1 MLSSQKLEVV
11 VLMNLAG
18 NSSTVI
24 GVLSAPSQAPPLLH
38 TKKGTNTGRARDAGG
53 NSGLN
58 EELTELDGQK
68 SVIMIIK
75 RE

>member
-1 MLSSQKLEVV
+1 MLMLSSQKLEVM

-24 GVLSAPSQAPPLLH
+24 GVLSAPTQAPPLLPQ
-38 TKKGTNTGRARDAGG
+38 KKGANIGRARDAAG

-58 EELTELDGQK
+58 EEWTELDGQK
-68 SVIMIIK
+68 SVIIK
-75 RE
+75 TE